1 MCEAETISVIKGIGD
16 LSEFFDSA
24 ICLSNRYY
32 KSVTMKITMNVATGT
47 ETSHENES
55 LRNCD
60 HFALFGDACFNWTG
74 KRAPELN
81 TENL

>member
-1 MCEAETISVIKGIGD
+1 M
-16 LSEFFDSA
+16 SEFFDSA

-32 KSVTMKITMNVATGT
+32 KTVAMKITMNVAAGT
-47 ETSHENES
+47 ETSLENER

-60 HFALFGDACFNWTG
+60 HFVAFFGDACFNWTG
-74 KRAPELN
+74 KRVSELN